1 MQSWPVGTNL
11 RQGEYQI
18 VDILGHGGFGI
29 TYLALECATQKQVAI
44 KSLNTIV
51 QSKPDFA
58 QHQERFV
65 QEAFMLAGCNH
76 KHIIKVH
83 KVFQE
88 ANLWCMVMDYID
100 GINLA
105 EYIEDHGI
113 FSEADALK
121 YIQQIG
127 SALDYFHNQKQS
139 LHRDVKPQNIL
150 LIESQQKVVLIDFG
164 LAREFT
170 QDKTKTHT
178 NSLTE
183 SYAPIEQYQL
193 KAKRGAYT
201 DVYALAAT
209 LYYCLT
215 AQEPFP
221 AKFRTQGINLIPPKQ
236 HNPNISDS
244 VSQAI
249 LKGMELEAENRPSTM
264 REWLILLGKAAIN
277 LPVIPV
283 NQAPLPQVKIPN
295 QISQRVSASER
306 PTLLIDIPDG
316 EIIKPVNLPLQ
327 PPETQPKQ
335 PANSPLAKA
344 EINQR
349 KPVNLP
355 LQPSETQP
363 KQPANSPLPK
373 AEINQRKPVNLPLQP
388 PETKIIQPVNLPF
401 KNPEIKP
408 NQPVNSIINQPEI
421 KSTESVTLD
430 LEQLTQFDYNKLEEL
445 LAKNHWKEADQETL
459 NLMLTISNR
468 EKEGWLDI
476 DTCKIFP
483 QQELRLID
491 QLWVKYS
498 HGRFG
503 FSIQKEI
510 LILCGGIPG
519 AYDSQMERKFGDHV
533 GWRKRRNWVSYS
545 DLVFDLKAPKG
556 HLPIV
561 RFWIVVWGSRSGR
574 VSALASRL

>member
-1 MQSWPVGTNL
+1 MQSWPVGTIL
-11 RQGEYQI
+11 KQGEYQI

-29 TYLALECATQKQVAI
+29 TYLALESATHKQVAI

-76 KHIIKVH
+76 QHIIKVY

-88 ANLWCMVMDYID
+88 SDLWCMVMDYID

-113 FSEADALK
+113 FSEAEALK

-150 LIESQQKVVLIDFG
+150 LIEAQQKAVLIDFG

-221 AKFRTQGINLIPPKQ
+221 AKFRTQGINLIHPKQ
-236 HNPNISDS
+236 HNSNISDS
-244 VSQAI
+244 INQAI
-249 LKGMELEAENRPSTM
+249 LKGMELEPENRPQTM
-264 REWLILLGKAAIN
+264 QEWLQLLETTAIN
-277 LPVIPV
+277 LPVNPVKQTPPSPVQIP
-283 NQAPLPQVKIPN
+283 QQKPQKSN
-295 QISQRVSASER
+295 CSER
-306 PTLLIDIPDG
+306 PTLLIDLPDG

-327 PPETQPKQ
+327 QPEAKIIQPLK
-335 PANSPLAKA
+335 SPLPNS

-349 KPVNLP
+349 KAFNLP
-355 LQPSETQP
+355 LQ
-363 KQPANSPLPK
+363 
-373 AEINQRKPVNLPLQP
+373 KP
-388 PETKIIQPVNLPF
+388 EAKITQPVNLPIQ
-401 KNPEIKP
+401 NAQIELNESVNLIVNQPEVQLTEAITLELEKP
-408 NQPVNSIINQPEI
+408 NQ
-421 KSTESVTLD
+421 
-430 LEQLTQFDYNKLEEL
+430 FDYSKLEEL
-445 LAKNHWKEADQETL
+445 LVKNHWKEADQETL
-459 NLMLTISNR
+459 NIMLKITNR

-483 QQELRLID
+483 QPELRLID

-510 LILCGGIPG
+510 LILCGGSPG
-519 AYDSQMERKFGDHV
+519 VYDSQIERKFGDHV

-545 DLVFDLKAPKG
+545 DLIFDLKAPKG

-574 VSALASRL
+574 VSALVSRL